1 MDTFNL
7 EAFIKKNNELSVKS
21 LLSFLE
27 VEVKDN
33 YFKEIEYFLNNSKI
47 GDEKELTDHFIVKVN
62 PLEVLI
68 YNETVERFAQN
79 PCEYRFVIN
88 IAQLLFLISQKMSY
102 GNDRMK
108 SYFGN

>member
-7 EAFIKKNNELSVKS
+7 EAFTKKNNQFSVKS

-27 VEVKDN
+27 VEVKEN
-33 YFKEIEYFLNNSKI
+33 YFEEIEYFLNNSKI

-62 PLEVLI
+62 HLEVLI

-79 PCEYRFVIN
+79 PSEYRFVID
-88 IAQLLFLISQKMSY
+88 IAQLLFLISQKMSH
-102 GNDRMK
+102 GIDRVK
-108 SYFGN
+108 SNFSN